1 LIRLLERLGLAWNV
15 KIPTSDQLRAKMSET

>member
-1 LIRLLERLGLAWNV
+1 MLERLGLACNV